1 MTESASRRM
10 RLRALG
16 SLQFGNWGAGDE
28 RPRRQGGKE
37 ARRQD
42 KANWRSRTRRPS
54 AVEKPLSAHW
64 FLEARRLALR
74 PHLARADWRRSSFPS
89 NFNTSAEGARDLQL
103 ECLRV
108 SSIAYAS
115 LRFSAIS
122 I

>member
-64 FLEARRLALR
+64 FLEARRLAHDEVQSKPAGAFQDSER
-74 PHLARADWRRSSFPS
+74 ISVSYATALAIFSS
-89 NFNTSAEGARDLQL
+89 NVSAFL
-103 ECLRV
+103 
-108 SSIAYAS
+108 
-115 LRFSAIS
+115 
-122 I
+122 